1 MKLRITKEKLFQ
13 NLPLELQEFYEYV
26 MNLEF

>member
-1 MKLRITKEKLFQ
+1 MKKRITKEKLFE
-13 NLPLELQEFYEYV
+13 NLPIEFQEFYEYV